1 MSVSA
6 APANWCDFGVV
17 DAAGDAGAHR
27 PVESVSVA
35 ELGRVVTM
43 AGVPGY
49 RILEPLGEEFVPAT
63 EWFRNLIACDRSQL
77 TIRTYANSLLIYLR
91 FLWSVGRPWLE
102 ACERDTQ
109 EFVLW
114 MRSADKFLGSKRP
127 PESRPGVNGVTGKS
141 NLGPKYSASA
151 INGALTAGRGFYEF
165 HRRGSGPVLVN
176 PFPRLNPRLN
186 AHHNPLEP
194 YRTGPRDAYRQKAV
208 RRVPRA
214 IPDSRFE
221 ALFRSLHCNRDRAL
235 LAFYV
240 TSGARASEI
249 LGLRGGDIDW
259 GDSLI
264 TIRAKG
270 GMVRQIPVGGHA
282 LIWLRLYLLERGP
295 AAVDEGLWVTER
307 EPRQPLGYDAFRAV
321 LRRANDA
328 LGSNWTLHDLRH
340 TFAIRALDA
349 GMMPHHVQEILG
361 HASLETL
368 TVYSKPRIEDVLA
381 AHRAILTPPASDATP
396 AQALRYAQEDLE
408 ILWGRRDD

>member
-1 MSVSA
+1 VSVA
-6 APANWCDFGVV
+6 RFLADECDLGGV
-17 DAAGDAGAHR
+17 DAADDAQAQQRG
-27 PVESVSVA
+27 ESVSVA
-35 ELGRVVTM
+35 ELGKVVPT
-43 AGVPGY
+43 ASVPGY
-49 RILEPLGEEFVPAT
+49 RILDPLDEEFAPAT
-63 EWFRNLIACDRSQL
+63 EWFRNLIACDRSQI
-77 TIRTYANSLLIYLR
+77 TVRTYANSLLIYLR

-114 MRSADKFLGSKRP
+114 MRDADKFVGAKRP
-127 PESRPGVNGVTGKS
+127 PGGRPGVNRVTGKR
-141 NLGPKYSASA
+141 NLGSKYSVSA

-165 HRRGSGPVLVN
+165 HRRGDGPVLVN

-194 YRTGPRDAYRQKAV
+194 YRRGPREAYRQKAV

-214 IPDSRFE
+214 IPDAKFE
-221 ALFRSLHCNRDRAL
+221 ALFRSLRCNRDRAL

-249 LGLRGGDIDW
+249 LGLRGGDVDW

-270 GMVRQIPVGGHA
+270 GEVRQIPVGGHA

-295 AAVDEGLWVTER
+295 AAPHEELWVTER
-307 EPRQPLGYDAFRAV
+307 EPRRRLGYDAFRAV
-321 LRRANDA
+321 VRRANDM

-349 GMMPHHVQEILG
+349 GMAPHHVQEILG

-381 AHRAILTPPASDATP
+381 AHRAILTPAPSDATP
-396 AQALRYAQEDLE
+396 AEALRYAKEDLE
-408 ILWGRRDD
+408 ILWGRSS